1 MDAKRAEIGAG
12 GDFLT
17 ASIGM
22 RFDLFDDLGRQLVS
36 HSVPSLSFPD
46 AN

>member
-1 MDAKRAEIGAG
+1 
-12 GDFLT
+12 
-17 ASIGM
+17 M